1 MYPFR
6 EIEKKWQEFWAKNQ
20 TFQTP
25 DNSEKPKYYA
35 IDMFVYPSGE
45 GLHVGHPEGQTATDV
60 VSRYKR
66 MRGFNVMHTMGWD
79 AFGLPAERYAM
90 VSNIHPSI
98 TTEKNI
104 KNYLRQE
111 KMLGMSFD
119 WSREINTTDPGYYKW
134 TQWIFLKLY
143 DAWYDEVQKKARPIS
158 ELIAMMEKR
167 GDWQMMTKKERHD
180 ELAKYRLAYVAEIP
194 VNWCAGLGTVLANE
208 EVDEWTEKGY
218 TVERKPLRQ
227 WMMRITAFA
236 ERLLNDLET
245 LDWPH
250 STKEM
255 QKNWIGRSEGAEIQ
269 FPLAQ
274 SNKEHITV
282 FTTRPDT
289 IFGATYMVLAPEHPM
304 VDKITSG
311 AQKKAIEEYRQ
322 QAARKSD
329 LERTALE
336 KEKTGVFTGG
346 YAVNPATGEQIPV
359 WIADYVLWGYGTGAI
374 MAVPAHDER
383 DFEFAQKYK
392 LPIRCVVLPPLAWCE
407 RAVKNANITDDDEEM
422 TLYERQALLNHN
434 LSEKNEITFAHI
446 AQSYYMLHP
455 EDFNEAYTEDGE
467 GIHSANNEVSLD
479 RLSTPQAKEKIIAWA
494 EKNNTGKRK
503 IQF

>member
-446 AQSYYMLHP
+446 AQSYYM
-455 EDFNEAYTEDGE
+455 
-467 GIHSANNEVSLD
+467 
-479 RLSTPQAKEKIIAWA
+479 
-494 EKNNTGKRK
+494 
-503 IQF
+503 